1 MRKTLAAMAVVATL
15 LTAAERRAIAP
26 PTIIPIGPY
35 SPGILTDDFLYV
47 SGQGAKNPDGKIP
60 PDLDHQLR
68 QCFEN
73 VKTIVE
79 AAGLTMEHVVYA
91 QVYLTDASDEGPLN
105 TVWKQYF
112 PKSPPARSTI
122 GVAQLPGTPVGMNA
136 VPCAIFAE
144 KPVLPPGYPAS
155 SPLRPG

>member
-1 MRKTLAAMAVVATL
+1 MRKTLAAMAAVTTL
-15 LTAAERRAIAP
+15 LTAAQRRAIAP
-26 PTIIPIGPY
+26 GTVAPIGPY
-35 SPGILTDDFLYV
+35 SPGVLTEDFLYV
-47 SGQGAKNPDGKIP
+47 SGQGARNAEGKLP

-73 VKTIVE
+73 VKSIVE

-91 QVYLTDASDEGPLN
+91 QVYLTDAGDEEPLN

-122 GVAQLPGTPVGMNA
+122 GV
-136 VPCAIFAE
+136 
-144 KPVLPPGYPAS
+144 
-155 SPLRPG
+155 